1 MTRAIARDGRLNMRL
16 TSVAKA
22 DLSLGAELSGQ
33 DLTSFVLDSALSRAR
48 TLILENAAIRLSRG
62 DVDLLRS
69 AINAPDVTSEA
80 LKSLFE
86 RAGE

>member
-1 MTRAIARDGRLNMRL
+1 MTRAIARDDRLNMRL
-16 TSVAKA
+16 TSIAKA

-48 TLILENAAIRLSRG
+48 TLILENAAVRLTRG

-69 AINAPDVTSEA
+69 AIDSPAVESEA
-80 LKSLFE
+80 LKRLFE

>member
-1 MTRAIARDGRLNMRL
+1 MTRAIARDNRLNMRL
-16 TSVAKA
+16 TSMAKA

-48 TLILENAAIRLSRG
+48 TLILENATIRLSHG

-69 AINAPDVTSEA
+69 AIDSPVVESEA
-80 LKSLFE
+80 LKRLFA